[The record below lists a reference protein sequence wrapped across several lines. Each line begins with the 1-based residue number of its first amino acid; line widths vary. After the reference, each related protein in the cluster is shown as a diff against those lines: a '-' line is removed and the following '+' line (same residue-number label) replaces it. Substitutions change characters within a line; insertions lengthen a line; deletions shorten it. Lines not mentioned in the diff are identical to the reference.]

1 MEDAAEEDQEEERDR
16 EAGRGDPQLARLA
29 LHPEQPGRE
38 RQPHQHEQRQ
48 ERVRI
53 RAPVDQPGLHEQP
66 REAVADDPVRL
77 AAVLDR
83 VGPEGAGIP
92 DDEREDPRRRDRR
105 EHARPRAAT
114 SRRGS
119 RCRTA
124 TARNGR
130 ATNANCFISTATPS
144 AAAAQSSRRRATSAN
159 ASTVKSTPGASAV
172 PNHAACTASG
182 LGSDDRSEHEPPD
195 ERPGEEQRRRRIPA
209 SIVRS
214 TKKR

>member
-1 MEDAAEEDQEEERDR
+1 MEDAAEEDQEEERHR
-16 EAGRGDPQLARLA
+16 EPGRGDPEVARLP

-38 RQPHQHEQRQ
+38 RQPDEHEQRQ
-48 ERVRI
+48 ERIRI
-53 RAPVDQPGLHEQP
+53 GAPVDQVRLHEQP

-83 VGPEGAGIP
+83 VGPERAGIP
-92 DDEREDPRRRDRR
+92 DDERQDARRRRPPRTPRPPAARRVAAPAARPRRRGTAARR
-105 EHARPRAAT
+105 
-114 SRRGS
+114 S
-119 RCRTA
+119 
-124 TARNGR
+124 
-130 ATNANCFISTATPS
+130 ANCFISTATPS

-182 LGSDDRSEHEPPD
+182 LAATTAPSTSRAD
-195 ERPGEEQRRRRIPA
+195 ERPGEERAPPPIPA